1 MANTDTKA
9 KTDDL
14 AGLEAGLD
22 ALDAVQTHRTPVRE
36 VLVKKVLPPFL
47 AVGLVLVVWQVL
59 VSLKVTDE
67 TKLPA
72 LSAVWDSLSDMW
84 LKGTLLEVI
93 WTSVSRGLLGFL
105 LALAIGTPLGLL
117 VPGTWSC
124 RPRCPVT
131 SPVSSRAG
139 PSPGAPSW
147 PPRSSPPPPTSA
159 WASANV
165 RAAQPRPAGEELSGV
180 SPVLLVIAHGS
191 RDPRHAATVHALTRR
206 ARALRPGLRVETAFL
221 DFNAPRVEQ
230 VLSALHADGVR
241 DVVALPL
248 LLTRAFH
255 AKADIPATL
264 SEALTRLPGLSVSV
278 ADVLGPSPLLVDALE
293 RRLAEAGLTPADR
306 ATTAVVLASAG
317 STDPEAIAVIAEI
330 AREWRHTG
338 WCAVRPA
345 FASAALPRT
354 EDAVRALRAEG
365 FARVA
370 VAPYVIAPG
379 RLPDRIAAGA
389 EAAGADVVADVLGAA
404 PELALLLLRR
414 YDAAAAAPAR
424 LPALTA

>member
-1 MANTDTKA
+1 M
-9 KTDDL
+9 
-14 AGLEAGLD
+14 
-22 ALDAVQTHRTPVRE
+22 R
-36 VLVKKVLPPFL
+36 
-47 AVGLVLVVWQVL
+47 
-59 VSLKVTDE
+59 
-67 TKLPA
+67 
-72 LSAVWDSLSDMW
+72 
-84 LKGTLLEVI
+84 
-93 WTSVSRGLLGFL
+93 
-105 LALAIGTPLGLL
+105 
-117 VPGTWSC
+117 
-124 RPRCPVT
+124 
-131 SPVSSRAG
+131 
-139 PSPGAPSW
+139 
-147 PPRSSPPPPTSA
+147 
-159 WASANV
+159 
-165 RAAQPRPAGEELSGV
+165 V

-230 VLSALHADGVR
+230 VLSALHAEGVR

-255 AKADIPATL
+255 AKADIPAAL
-264 SEALTRLPGLSVSV
+264 SEALTRLPGLSVAV

-293 RRLAEAGLTPADR
+293 RRLSEAGLTPADR